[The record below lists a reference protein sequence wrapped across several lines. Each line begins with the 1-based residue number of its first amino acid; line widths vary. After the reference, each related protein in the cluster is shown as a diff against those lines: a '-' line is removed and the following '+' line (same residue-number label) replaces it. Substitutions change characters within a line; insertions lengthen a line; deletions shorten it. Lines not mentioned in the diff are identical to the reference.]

1 MSLNFQVYNIGLF
14 YRKYSPQTG
23 TLKDLAS
30 IAVNLQKEEDYL
42 AYLRVYITQQCLHR
56 SAFHHGWW
64 NELTEAMGYPTDCHI
79 NFTEVPYRL

>member
-1 MSLNFQVYNIGLF
+1 MANTIKKHWTFWNVYILAQIKMSLNFQVYNIGLF

-56 SAFHHGWW
+56 SAFHHGW
-64 NELTEAMGYPTDCHI
+64 
-79 NFTEVPYRL
+79 